1 MSTGALVCTFTGVW
15 AVEIS
20 FAALIIILGGAP

>member
-15 AVEIS
+15 AVEV
-20 FAALIIILGGAP
+20 FVAVLIIIIGGAP

>member
-1 MSTGALVCTFTGVW
+1 MSTGTLVCTFTGVW

-20 FAALIIILGGAP
+20 IAVLIIIGGGA